1 MISIMITQFPFIS
14 RYTHYNGCGTPGG
27 WHGRVLSEACASHQ
41 VHEVQV
47 HPEEKGMVGGEKN
60 ADPQVGESTINQ
72 V

>member
-1 MISIMITQFPFIS
+1 MRSSVPNPFFILRNGAVAIWVQFDTISFIS

-47 HPEEKGMVGGEKN
+47 HPM
-60 ADPQVGESTINQ
+60 
-72 V
+72 